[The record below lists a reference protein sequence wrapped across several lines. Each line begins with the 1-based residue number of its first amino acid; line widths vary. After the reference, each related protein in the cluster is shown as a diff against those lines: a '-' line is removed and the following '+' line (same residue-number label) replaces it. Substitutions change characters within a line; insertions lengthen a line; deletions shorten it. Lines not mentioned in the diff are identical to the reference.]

1 MAGTFTQRESG
12 DQSTRTKQEDK
23 GSEYKLQR
31 VTWQFLMT
39 SGYPKSKTK
48 ENLERTGLRGRGKGQ
63 FKERGIHCTILY
75 KEVKSKATS
84 YLEGLTL

>member
-1 MAGTFTQRESG
+1 
-12 DQSTRTKQEDK
+12 
-23 GSEYKLQR
+23 
-31 VTWQFLMT
+31 MT

-48 ENLERTGLRGRGKGQ
+48 ENLERTGLRGM
-63 FKERGIHCTILY
+63 KERTIQWSRFTVPYRY

>member
-1 MAGTFTQRESG
+1 
-12 DQSTRTKQEDK
+12 
-23 GSEYKLQR
+23 
-31 VTWQFLMT
+31 MT

-48 ENLERTGLRGRGKGQ
+48 ENLERNWTEGTR
-63 FKERGIHCTILY
+63 ERTIQGSRFTVPNRY